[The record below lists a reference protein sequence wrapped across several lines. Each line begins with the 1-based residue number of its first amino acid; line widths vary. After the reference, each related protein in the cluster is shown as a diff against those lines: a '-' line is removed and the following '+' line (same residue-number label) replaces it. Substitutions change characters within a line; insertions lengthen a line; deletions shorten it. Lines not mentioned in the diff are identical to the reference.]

1 MIRSILAS
9 DIIQLLVIL
18 LDLHSP
24 IKMMG
29 LLSRF
34 VGGGGGG
41 VNLFLAQR
49 GICATEQGMVFRV
62 SSLNWA
68 YNLTMNRVSF

>member
-34 VGGGGGG
+34 VRGGGGGG
-41 VNLFLAQR
+41 KTLF
-49 GICATEQGMVFRV
+49 GPKVYMCHWTGYGFQGLK
-62 SSLNWA
+62 S
-68 YNLTMNRVSF
+68 